1 MQRNRYLSGKGADT
15 LLNQYGSPDVHTCSL
30 GLRYFSEFF
39 AISFSL
45 LRGVLTCEVS
55 VRSGFESS
63 FIPSFAADPTPPPF
77 SVLWTRKV
85 WLKAGIVFVL
95 TIHRALLPGSLLSS
109 SWERALPFCLPDG
122 PVRPKH
128 WEVPMNAHLQ
138 KELCAQQK
146 FLRRKNPLWGRPF
159 GTGALDKRSSQGSDK
174 HKTGRGCSQLKVV
187 LKGRKLLSRPGD
199 GNHKLKTS
207 EVLRMRAENGKR
219 NYEPVTVSELC
230 RIRNLS
236 LANCISLLQPSAKT
250 VLL

>member
-1 MQRNRYLSGKGADT
+1 MNRYR
-15 LLNQYGSPDVHTCSL
+15 SPDVHTCSL
-30 GLRYFSEFF
+30 GLHDFSEFF

-45 LRGVLTCEVS
+45 LHGVLKCEGS

-63 FIPSFAADPTPPPF
+63 FIPSFATDSTPPPLF
-77 SVLWTRKV
+77 GALDFKV

-146 FLRRKNPLWGRPF
+146 FLRRKNPLWGRPL
-159 GTGALDKRSSQGSDK
+159 GTGALDKCSFRGSDK
-174 HKTGRGCSQLKVV
+174 RKTGRGCSQLKIV
-187 LKGRKLLSRPGD
+187 LKGRKLLSRPCD

-207 EVLRMRAENGKR
+207 EVLRTRAENGKR

-230 RIRNLS
+230 QIRNLS
-236 LANCISLLQPSAKT
+236 PANCISLLQPPAKT